1 LTSVNS
7 GRKTTDDDNQDDER
21 ITTATTSDNMEPL
34 NAHEE
39 DREISLE
46 GISSASITSTSTYE
60 PQEADD
66 NEYYL
71 KQALEEAN
79 RKYDF
84 NQVSGNGKRTTRNN
98 RIDSDNGKSKSQKQ
112 ETQKI
117 ISKSQIYELGDRF
130 LAEAVLIGQYNQPYW
145 IISDSLADQ
154 QQISLHEFIDI
165 TDNTDANNKQE
176 KKKQLYPPKKSGY
189 LNEPYTF
196 ESIQQIN
203 ELIVDVKANE
213 TADILFSKI
222 KRQWRRY
229 DSESE
234 SHISLCSGDSFFTY
248 FQDKLGMTHYLFFVG
263 DNEAGKSTKLFLFK
277 YLAYRPF
284 LGIDISTANIYRF
297 YGNEYQGIGTLL
309 EDEVDDLDEER
320 YKLRMYKSGYTTGMK
335 VPKNEKSSEMK
346 QFEQEGYYTFGFKAF
361 AAEKRPTSH
370 KAKGFNDRTVEMPCT
385 FGIPEYDI
393 QEVIN
398 NSGDPKHKALLEEL
412 NDLRNRLLIYRLIHH
427 HKPISDIKVKL
438 QGREK
443 QLWKPLLRSFH
454 DDGPNTYELL
464 NKVVIEYVEKHRE
477 QKSHTHTAFVVRLI
491 LHLIENINEPDK
503 KLQTSDIWQSYKDS
517 LTGEETGKTSYRSN
531 EFGEM
536 SQKRLTELL
545 MQQFKAR
552 RPKHNANH
560 KELIFDK
567 TVLDNM
573 RQKYRIK
580 LGDSLDAD
588 ESDESDDADISLD
601 AHMSKESSDNKSS
614 KDTEEND
621 KNSSKSDQTDTNHI
635 QQYDDKV
642 ATDDNN
648 PTQATQATQTD
659 SSTSPNDNDLDA
671 YWKHGKWRENMQQ

>member
-1 LTSVNS
+1 
-7 GRKTTDDDNQDDER
+7 
-21 ITTATTSDNMEPL
+21 
-34 NAHEE
+34 
-39 DREISLE
+39 
-46 GISSASITSTSTYE
+46 
-60 PQEADD
+60 
-66 NEYYL
+66 
-71 KQALEEAN
+71 
-79 RKYDF
+79 
-84 NQVSGNGKRTTRNN
+84 
-98 RIDSDNGKSKSQKQ
+98 
-112 ETQKI
+112 
-117 ISKSQIYELGDRF
+117 
-130 LAEAVLIGQYNQPYW
+130 
-145 IISDSLADQ
+145 
-154 QQISLHEFIDI
+154 
-165 TDNTDANNKQE
+165 
-176 KKKQLYPPKKSGY
+176 
-189 LNEPYTF
+189 
-196 ESIQQIN
+196 
-203 ELIVDVKANE
+203 
-213 TADILFSKI
+213 
-222 KRQWRRY
+222 
-229 DSESE
+229 
-234 SHISLCSGDSFFTY
+234 
-248 FQDKLGMTHYLFFVG
+248 MTHYLFFVG

-277 YLAYRPF
+277 YLAYRAF

-346 QFEQEGYYTFGFKAF
+346 HFEQEGYYTFGFKAF

-385 FGIPEYDI
+385 FGIPEHDI

-398 NSGDPKHKALLEEL
+398 NSGEPKHKALLEEL
-412 NDLRNRLLIYRLIHH
+412 NDLRNRLLIYRLSRH
-427 HKPISDIKVKL
+427 HKPIPDIKVKL

-491 LHLIENINEPDK
+491 LHLIENIKEPDK
-503 KLQTSDIWQSYKDS
+503 KLETSAIWQAYKDS
-517 LTGEETGKTSYRSN
+517 LTGEETGKTTYRSN

-536 SQKRLTELL
+536 SQKKLTELL
-545 MQQFKAR
+545 MQQFKAS

-580 LGDSLDAD
+580 LGGSLDAD

-601 AHMSKESSDNKSS
+601 AHMSEESRDNKSS
-614 KDTEEND
+614 ENIEEND
-621 KNSSKSDQTDTNHI
+621 RNSLKNEQTDTNYI
-635 QQYDDKV
+635 QQYDVKV
-642 ATDDNN
+642 ARDDNN

-659 SSTSPNDNDLDA
+659 SSKISNDNDPDA
-671 YWKHGKWRENMQQ
+671 YWTKGKWRDGLPKEE